1 MSAGREV
8 LWSRLR
14 EAALV
19 QGDVPAP
26 DERASPWYVR
36 LMLGIAGWI
45 GAFFLLSFVGVGLAF
60 IARSS
65 GAQIMIGVLACAAA
79 TMVFRAAPKSDF
91 LGQFALAVSLAG
103 QVLLAMGMGE
113 LLHPWERSWQP
124 VAALIA
130 IQQTVLFLLVPNY
143 IHRVWTAWSASYA
156 ALIALGEAFIH
167 LAPALA
173 AAAFIAL
180 WLREFQHPRQAS
192 LVRAAGYGLAITTVL
207 CAVLSASL
215 TQALIWGAG
224 FDASG
229 ARQQWG
235 WVNGTAAGA
244 VLIVGVIALLRREGL
259 SLDSGPAR
267 SALGGALVIAAA
279 SIKAPGLAPATAILV
294 VGYANGNRVLAGLG
308 VVALLAYLSHY
319 YYALQATLL
328 EKSILLA
335 AAGAAVLL
343 ARFALQHWWPEAERA

>member
-1 MSAGREV
+1 MIAREL

-14 EAALV
+14 AAALV
-19 QGDVPAP
+19 QGDVPP
-26 DERASPWYVR
+26 RDERAAPWYVR

-60 IARSS
+60 VTRS
-65 GAQIMIGVLACAAA
+65 GAAQITIGVLACAAA
-79 TMVFRAAPKSDF
+79 TMMFRAAKGDF
-91 LGQFALAVSLAG
+91 VTQFALAVSLAG
-103 QVLLAMGMGE
+103 QVLMAMGLGE

-130 IQQTVLFLLVPNY
+130 IQQAALFLLVPNY
-143 IHRVWTAWSASYA
+143 IHRIWTAWSASYA
-156 ALIALGEAFIH
+156 ALMALGETFIH

-173 AAAFIAL
+173 AAAFIGV

-192 LVRAAGYGLAITTVL
+192 LVRAAGYGLAITTL
-207 CAVLSASL
+207 QCAVLSGSL
-215 TQALIWGAG
+215 AQALIWGAG

-229 ARQQWG
+229 ARQPWW
-235 WVNGTAAGA
+235 WVNGAMAGA
-244 VLIVGVIALLRREGL
+244 VLVAGVIALLRREGL
-259 SLDSGPAR
+259 ALASGPAK
-267 SALGGALVIAAA
+267 SALAGALVIAAA

-308 VVALLAYLSHY
+308 VLALLAYLSHY

-328 EKSILLA
+328 EKSMLLA
-335 AAGAAVLL
+335 AAGVAVLM

>member
-1 MSAGREV
+1 MSARDL

-19 QGDVPAP
+19 QGEVPP
-26 DERASPWYVR
+26 RDERASPWYVR

-45 GAFFLLSFVGVGLAF
+45 GAFFLLSFVGAGLAF
-60 IARSS
+60 VARS
-65 GAQIMIGVLACAAA
+65 GAAQITIGALACAAA
-79 TMVFRAAPKSDF
+79 TILFRTAAKSDF
-91 LGQFALAVSLAG
+91 FTQFALAISLAG
-103 QVLLAMGMGE
+103 QVLMAMGLGE

-130 IQQTVLFLLVPNY
+130 IQQAALFLLVPNY

-156 ALIALGEAFIH
+156 VLMALGEAFIH
-167 LAPALA
+167 FAPALA

-192 LVRAAGYGLAITTVL
+192 VVRAAGYGLAITTL
-207 CAVLSASL
+207 QCAVLSGSL
-215 TQALIWGAG
+215 AQALIWGAG

-229 ARQQWG
+229 ARQPWW

-244 VLIVGVIALLRREGL
+244 VLLVGVIALLRREGL
-259 SLDSGPAR
+259 SLGSGPAR
-267 SALGGALVIAAA
+267 SALAGALVIAAA
-279 SIKAPGLAPATAILV
+279 SIKAPGLAPATAILI
-294 VGYANGNRVLAGLG
+294 VGYANGNRLLAGLG

-328 EKSILLA
+328 EKSMLLA
-335 AAGAAVLL
+335 AAGAAVLV

>member
-1 MSAGREV
+1 MSAGREL

-19 QGDVPAP
+19 QGDVPAA
-26 DERASPWYVR
+26 DDQASPWYVR

-45 GAFFLLSFVGVGLAF
+45 GALFLLAFVGAGLVF
-60 IARSS
+60 ITRSG
-65 GAQIMIGVLACAAA
+65 GAQVAVGVLACGAA
-79 TMVFRAAPKSDF
+79 TMTFRAAPKNDF

-103 QVLLAMGMGE
+103 QVLLAMGIGA
-113 LLHPWERSWQP
+113 LLHPWEQSWQP

-130 IQQTVLFLLVPNY
+130 IQQAVLFLLVPNF
-143 IHRVWTAWSASYA
+143 IHRVWTAGSASYA
-156 ALIALGEAFIH
+156 ALVALGEAFIH
-167 LAPALA
+167 FAPALA

-192 LVRAAGYGLAITTVL
+192 LVRAAGYGLAITTLL

-215 TQALIWGAG
+215 MQALVWGAG

-229 ARQQWG
+229 VRAPWW
-235 WVNGTAAGA
+235 WVNGAAAGA
-244 VLIVGVIALLRREGL
+244 VLVAGVIALLRREGL
-259 SLDSGPAR
+259 SLASGPAR
-267 SALGGALVIAAA
+267 SALAGALVIAAA

-308 VVALLAYLSHY
+308 VLALLAYLSHY

-328 EKSILLA
+328 EKSMLLA
-335 AAGAAVLL
+335 GAGVAVLA